1 MGLALSL
8 QQKTMSALK
17 VFAVLSAVGAL
28 AACGTVNNL
37 IGGGTTS
44 AGMGP
49 ATCRAANAR
58 DFLGQ
63 ELDPRVVDNA
73 RAYAGAMRTR
83 VVKPGD
89 VVTRG
94 DVDPLRLTVE
104 VNDAGKIRR
113 LRCG

>member
-1 MGLALSL
+1 MFTA
-8 QQKTMSALK
+8 
-17 VFAVLSAVGAL
+17 AL
-28 AACGTVNNL
+28 AGCGTVGSML
-37 IGGGTTS
+37 GRDTTS

-49 ATCRAANAR
+49 AACRAANAR

-63 ELDPRVVDNA
+63 ELDPRIVDNA
-73 RAYAGAMRTR
+73 RAHAGAMRTR

-89 VVTRG
+89 AVTRG

-104 VNDAGKIRR
+104 VNDSGQIRR